1 MEHTGSES
9 LESSAPGSVLV
20 ADDDPTVLAMAQ
32 AALGL
37 DGHHVTV
44 ARDGEQACQLFSIK
58 APDLVLLDVRMPN
71 VGGFEVCED
80 LRGRASG
87 ERTPI
92 VMLTGS
98 NDAEAVSRAF
108 EAGATDFQT
117 KPLDWR
123 VLRERVKYML
133 RSKRA
138 ADELMHLAHYDGLT
152 GLPNR
157 GTFRAQLERELR
169 DAEAHGRLSALV
181 FLDLDGFKEIN
192 DTYGHG
198 FGDQVLKLTAERISD
213 LLRVTD
219 ALTRPEPE
227 DTAPVAGRFGGDEF
241 TISVSNI
248 RSIDAAT
255 AVANRI
261 RGAFS
266 RPFRVNGQDVFVT
279 ASTGVSVYPFDGSDA
294 DTLLKHADAAMYD
307 AKATGRNKH
316 SLYCPSMS
324 AKASEK
330 LALASE
336 LRQALDRDEFRL
348 CFQPKVAIDSK
359 RIIGAEALIRWQHPT
374 RGLLAPSDFMAFGEE
389 IGLGAEIG
397 DWLLHEC
404 LAYLGARR
412 EKAGELPPI
421 ALNVSNSQ
429 FRVPGFVDHIKQ
441 RLAEYG
447 LPARC
452 LEIELTE
459 DVCIHNFAGAAGLL
473 AELKAV
479 GIRTAIDDF
488 GTGQSA
494 LGTLRQLP
502 VDILKIDRS
511 FIRDLTSSRN
521 DRAITASI
529 IDIGHHLGMTV
540 IAEGVETDEQL
551 VQLAELGCDQA
562 QGFLFSPGVPPEDYD
577 AYLVRHRREQ
587 RLDGGRSS

>member
-1 MEHTGSES
+1 MGHTGSQDPES
-9 LESSAPGSVLV
+9 FPPGSVLI

-37 DGHHVTV
+37 DGHQVTV
-44 ARDGEQACQLFSIK
+44 ARDGVQACQLFSMK
-58 APDLVLLDVRMPN
+58 VPDLVLLDVRMPN
-71 VGGFEVCED
+71 IGGFEVCED

-157 GTFRAQLERELR
+157 STFRAQLERELR
-169 DAEAHGRLSALV
+169 DAEKHGRLSALV

-213 LLRVTD
+213 LLRFTD
-219 ALTRPEPE
+219 ALTRPEP
-227 DTAPVAGRFGGDEF
+227 DDAVPVAGRFGGDEF

-307 AKATGRNKH
+307 AKASGRNKH

-330 LALASE
+330 LALAAE

-348 CFQPKVAIDSK
+348 CFQPKVAIGSK
-359 RIIGAEALIRWQHPT
+359 KIVGAEALIRWQHPT

-397 DWLLHEC
+397 DWLLQQC

-412 EKAGELPPI
+412 DKVGDLPPI

-429 FRVPGFVDHIKQ
+429 FRVSGFVDHIKG
-441 RLAEYG
+441 RLGEYG

-459 DVCIHNFAGAAGLL
+459 DVCIQNFAGAAGLL
-473 AELKAV
+473 SDLKAV

-494 LGTLRQLP
+494 LGTLRELP

-511 FIRDLTSSRN
+511 FIQDLTTSRN

-529 IDIGHHLGMTV
+529 VDIGHHLGMTV

-551 VQLAELGCDQA
+551 GELAKLGCDEA

-577 AYLVRHRREQ
+577 AYVTRHRREH
-587 RLDGGRSS
+587 RDEGDPAS